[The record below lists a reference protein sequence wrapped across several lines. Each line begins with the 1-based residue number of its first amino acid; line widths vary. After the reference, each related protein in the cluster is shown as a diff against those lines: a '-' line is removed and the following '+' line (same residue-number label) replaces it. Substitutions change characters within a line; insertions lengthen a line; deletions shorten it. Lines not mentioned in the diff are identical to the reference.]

1 MTVASIA
8 LHSATDSHCGCLSLS
23 KTRLIFIVST
33 SRNFYLCHTIPP
45 RYRAILSCG
54 YKKTSLK
61 LKQYLFPH
69 STAFRSACLPLA
81 GLGASLCRQ
90 PQQPEYRADEDKSN
104 QRKGKVERA
113 FEKVFIHV
121 IACCLINTLFCP
133 SFPNEEEYRVV
144 VYFSSLALKNLILYT
159 EYSNLSSKLRMINP
173 NLIILF

>member
-1 MTVASIA
+1 M
-8 LHSATDSHCGCLSLS
+8 
-23 KTRLIFIVST
+23 
-33 SRNFYLCHTIPP
+33 
-45 RYRAILSCG
+45 
-54 YKKTSLK
+54 
-61 LKQYLFPH
+61 FPH
-69 STAFRSACLPLA
+69 SAAFRSACLPLA

-159 EYSNLSSKLRMINP
+159 ESLLSDKNKKNNVAPMGAFVDGCNLFSTIMSHRWC
-173 NLIILF
+173 